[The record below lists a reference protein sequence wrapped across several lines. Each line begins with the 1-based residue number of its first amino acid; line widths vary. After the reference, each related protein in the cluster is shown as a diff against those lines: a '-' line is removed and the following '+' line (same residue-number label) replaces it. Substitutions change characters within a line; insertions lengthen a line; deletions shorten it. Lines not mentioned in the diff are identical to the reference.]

1 MRRVLFFLLL
11 FLAVPAAAEPVRLF
25 DNALTF
31 DLPSAFRPMTA
42 ADIAKKYPTQNPPQ
56 HGYTD
61 SDNLAVTLV
70 ATRNLN
76 PGHTPDKLKAFG
88 EAIHR
93 SISGRAGI
101 TMHRH
106 GVVSIGG
113 AEWYA
118 LDFGAQT
125 ADEPVENRLRIGIR
139 QGYVVIFS
147 VNAVTRVFPR
157 REAELLRVLET
168 LKLD

>member
-11 FLAVPAAAEPVRLF
+11 FLAVPAAAQPVQLF
-25 DNALTF
+25 DNALSF
-31 DLPSAFRPMTA
+31 ELPPGFRPMTA

-56 HGYTD
+56 HGYTE

-70 ATRNLN
+70 ATRNVN
-76 PGHTPDKLKAFG
+76 PNHSPDKLKAFG
-88 EAIHR
+88 ETIQR
-93 SISGRAGI
+93 SVAGRAGI

-106 GVVSIGG
+106 GVISIGG

-118 LDFGAQT
+118 LDFAAET
-125 ADEPVENRLRIGIR
+125 ANEPVENRLRIGIR

-147 VNAVTRVFPR
+147 VNATTRVFPR

-168 LKLD
+168 LKLQ

>member
-1 MRRVLFFLLL
+1 MRRVLFFVLLL
-11 FLAVPAAAEPVRLF
+11 LAVPAAAEPVRLF
-25 DNALTF
+25 DNTLTF
-31 DLPSAFRPMTA
+31 DLPSKFRPMTA

-61 SDNLAVTLV
+61 GDNLAVTLV
-70 ATRNLN
+70 ATRNVN
-76 PGHTPDKLKAFG
+76 PSHSPDKLKAFG
-88 EAIHR
+88 ETIQR
-93 SISGRAGI
+93 SIAGRAGI

-113 AEWYA
+113 GEWYA
-118 LDFGAQT
+118 LDFAAQT
-125 ADEPVENRLRIGIR
+125 ADEPVENRLRVGIR

-147 VNAVTRVFPR
+147 VNAVTRVFPQ

-168 LKLD
+168 LKLQ

>member
-11 FLAVPAAAEPVRLF
+11 FIAAPAMAQPVRLF
-25 DNALTF
+25 DNTLSF
-31 DLPSAFRPMTA
+31 DLPAAFRPMTA
-42 ADIAKKYPTQNPPQ
+42 ADIAKKYPAQQPPQ

-61 SDNLAVTLV
+61 SDNLSVTLV
-70 ATRNLN
+70 ATRNVN
-76 PGHTPDKLKAFG
+76 PAHTPDKLKAFG
-88 EAIHR
+88 ETVQR
-93 SISGRAGI
+93 SIGGRTGI
-101 TMHRH
+101 TLHRH

-118 LDFGAQT
+118 LDFAAQT

-147 VNAVTRVFPR
+147 VNAVTRVFPQ

-168 LKLD
+168 LKLN

>member
-11 FLAVPAAAEPVRLF
+11 LLAAPAAAEPVRLF
-25 DNALTF
+25 DNALSF

-42 ADIAKKYPTQNPPQ
+42 SDMARKYPAQQPPQ

-61 SDNLAVTLV
+61 SDTLIVTIV
-70 ATRNLN
+70 ASRNLN
-76 PGHTPDKLKAFG
+76 PGHTPDKLKTFG
-88 EAIHR
+88 ETIQR
-93 SISGRAGI
+93 SFASRSGL

-118 LDFGAQT
+118 LDFAAQT
-125 ADEPVENRLRIGIR
+125 ANEPVENRLRIGMR

-147 VNAVTRVFPR
+147 VNAVTRVFPQ